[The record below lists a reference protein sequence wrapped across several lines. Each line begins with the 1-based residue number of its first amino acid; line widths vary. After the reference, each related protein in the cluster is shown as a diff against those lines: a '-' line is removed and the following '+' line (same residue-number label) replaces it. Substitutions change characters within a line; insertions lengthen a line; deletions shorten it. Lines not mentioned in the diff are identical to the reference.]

1 MRDFTEKILVDL
13 RNEATRPLPVCRRR
27 KQAVLYII
35 SRENDG
41 VAQFGGMEPPFFLT
55 RIATI
60 YSFYVD
66 CRECGYKASGVLT
79 K

>member
-41 VAQFGGMEPPFFLT
+41 LPNSGDRATLASRVLGSDSDEEFLGT
-55 RIATI
+55 GR
-60 YSFYVD
+60 V
-66 CRECGYKASGVLT
+66 
-79 K
+79 